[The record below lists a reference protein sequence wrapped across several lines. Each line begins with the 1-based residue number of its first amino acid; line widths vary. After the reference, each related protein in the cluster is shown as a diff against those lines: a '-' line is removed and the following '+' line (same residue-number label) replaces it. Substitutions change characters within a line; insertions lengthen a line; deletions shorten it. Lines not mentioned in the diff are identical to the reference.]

1 VLQGLPNCLYVTLN
15 SHHGLQKVLRK
26 LYDWTLDLAARPH
39 AVRALAVV
47 SFAESSF
54 FPIPPDVLLIPVVL
68 AQRARAWF
76 IAGVCTI
83 ASVLGGLAGYAIGFF
98 LFETVGQ
105 WVINLY
111 GLQEKAAQFQEFY
124 DQWGLWVI
132 LIKGLTPIPFKLVT
146 IVSGAAHFDLLTFFI
161 ASIITR
167 GGRFYMVAALL
178 KYFGPPIQAFV
189 EKRLTLVFTVFLACL
204 IGGFVALKYI

>member
-1 VLQGLPNCLYVTLN
+1 
-15 SHHGLQKVLRK
+15 VLRK

-83 ASVLGGLAGYAIGFF
+83 ASVLGGLAGYAIGYY

-111 GLQEKAAQFQEFY
+111 GLQDKAVQFQQFY
-124 DQWGLWVI
+124 DEWGLWVI

-146 IVSGAAHFDLLTFFI
+146 IVSGAAHFDLLTFFV
-161 ASIITR
+161 ASMVTR
-167 GGRFYMVAALL
+167 GGRFYIVAALL

-189 EKRLTLVFTVFLACL
+189 EKRLTLVFTVFLIGL
-204 IGGFVALKYI
+204 IGGFAVLKYL